1 MGGKSQSHASRALIL
16 NQVRNGSWRRKY
28 LAIASARPRSRSFD
42 SDDPYQ
48 DAFLIVGLDD
58 KLHAFAFSGIDYR
71 LRHVLQLV
79 AT

>member
-42 SDDPYQ
+42 SYQ